1 MGANKYWHMT
11 KKYICLLFKFE
22 SVKRCNIFK
31 VLTPNHEAGL
41 APVWHRF
48 GAGLA
53 LVMLGLAPV
62 LHRPGASSTTSRSEI
77 RAQLSG

>member
-22 SVKRCNIFK
+22 SVKGCNIFK
-31 VLTPNHEAGL
+31 VLTPNHGAGL
-41 APVWHRF
+41 APVWNRF

-53 LVMLGLAPV
+53 PKMLIGAGLAPV
-62 LHRPGASSTTSRSEI
+62 WRQFGAGSQFDSTV
-77 RAQLSG
+77 G